1 MNFTIFIR
9 KSTDNLWRV
18 SILWDDFDKD
28 TKPRLGSATECE
40 QFIKEMT
47 GNDITISTL
56 WDELT
61 IRKSTDNLWR
71 VSILWDDFDKDTESR
86 LGSAAECEQF
96 IKEVTGNDTKLTL

>member
-9 KSTDNLWRV
+9 KSTDNLWHV
-18 SILWDDFDKD
+18 SIIGEDFEKH
-28 TKPRLGSATECE
+28 TKPPKSATECE

-56 WDELT
+56 WCVLT

-71 VSILWDDFDKDTESR
+71 VSIIWDDFDKDPVSR
-86 LGSAAECEQF
+86 CGSAAECEQF